1 MSSPNPRPV
10 SSSSGRAVE
19 PRTRI
24 LRPPYLALATQHT
37 ATGCETDK
45 LPTHERNPSRIALSA
60 CRRCLLP
67 GLSPSVGPLARSQSP
82 QDPSSEGTPPKQL
95 PPPRS
100 ASDYRCPC
108 IDVPPSRTRYRRESS
123 DLVKDRDRL
132 RVQSRN
138 WQSPPYPSPPPLCPT
153 SSSSSG
159 RHLSRPHHPVGYPIP
174 TSSSQRPRLPV
185 HPCLWTRR
193 LKRDVSTPTSP
204 TSVGSSSRRALRND
218 AHLAPAH

>member
-10 SSSSGRAVE
+10 SSSSGTAVE
-19 PRTRI
+19 PRSRI
-24 LRPPYLALATQHT
+24 LRPSYLALATQHT
-37 ATGCETDK
+37 ATGCQIDK

-60 CRRCLLP
+60 RRRCLLP
-67 GLSPSVGPLARSQSP
+67 GLSPPVGPLARSQSP

-100 ASDYRCPC
+100 ALDYDCPC
-108 IDVPPSRTRYRRESS
+108 IDLPPSRTRYRRESS

-138 WQSPPYPSPPPLCPT
+138 WHSPPYPSPPPLSALPPPPPAAATSQGPT
-153 SSSSSG
+153 IQSD
-159 RHLSRPHHPVGYPIP
+159 IP
-174 TSSSQRPRLPV
+174 LRSPLREDLDCRSTLAFG
-185 HPCLWTRR
+185 
-193 LKRDVSTPTSP
+193 RDVSTPTSP
-204 TSVGSSSRRALRND
+204 TSVGSTSRRALRND

>member
-24 LRPPYLALATQHT
+24 LRPSYLALATQHT
-37 ATGCETDK
+37 ATGCEIDK

-100 ASDYRCPC
+100 ASDYHCPC

-138 WQSPPYPSPPPLCPT
+138 WQSPPYPSRPPLCPT
-153 SSSSSG
+153 STSSSG
-159 RHLSRPHHPVGYPIP
+159 GHLSRPHHPVGYPIP

-185 HPCLWTRR
+185 HPCLRTRR

-204 TSVGSSSRRALRND
+204 TSVGSTSRRALRND